1 MRAIGYRKP
10 SPGLDHLEAFDM
22 PRPAPQ
28 GRDLLVEVRAV
39 SVNPVDYKVASGGG
53 PGGPS
58 DTDAIKVVGYDAA
71 GVVAEAGPEARLFKP
86 GDEVFYAGSVGRP
99 GANMEFHLVDERI
112 VGLKPRTLD
121 FAAAAALP
129 LTAITAWEAMFDRLD
144 VAKPVPGAARAI
156 LILGGAGGVGSI
168 AIQLARQLT
177 DLTVVATASRP
188 ETVQWAK
195 DMGAHH
201 VIDHKKPLA
210 PQFAALGLGSPAFML
225 ATATIGGLI
234 ADLAELIAPQGRI
247 ALINAEAA
255 DLFVFRAKSVSIH
268 FELMF
273 TRPLFRNRRHRGPAQ
288 AAQRGRQSRRCG
300 PRPLDYAGELWT
312 HRRSE
317 PDAGDA
323 VFEDGRRDRQDRARG
338 VLEDWNGGRRRHSNC
353 ARRDV
358 CRIARTLIASEST
371 L

>member
-1 MRAIGYRKP
+1 MRAIGYRKA
-10 SPGLDHLEAFDM
+10 SPELDHLEAFDI
-22 PRPAPQ
+22 PRPRPE

-53 PGGPS
+53 PGAPA

-71 GVVAEAGPEARLFKP
+71 GLVAETGRGAQLFKP
-86 GDEVFYAGSVGRP
+86 GDEVFYAGSVGRQ
-99 GANMEFHLVDERI
+99 GADMEFHLVDERI
-112 VGLKPRTLD
+112 VGRKPRTLD

-129 LTAITAWEAMFDRLD
+129 LTSITAWEAMFDRLD

-177 DLTVVATASRP
+177 DLTIVATASRP

-210 PQFAALGLGSPAFML
+210 TQVAALGIGSPGFIF
-225 ATATIGGLI
+225 ATSPMGGLI
-234 ADLAELIAPQGRI
+234 ADLAELIAPQGRV
-247 ALINAEAA
+247 ALINAEAS
-255 DLFVFRAKSVSIH
+255 DLFVFRPKSVSIH

-273 TRPLFRNRRHRGPAQ
+273 TRPLLQTADIEAQHRLLNEVADLVDSGRVRSTMRENYGRID
-288 AAQRGRQSRRCG
+288 AANLMRAMRFLKSGRAIG
-300 PRPLDYAGELWT
+300 KVVLAG
-312 HRRSE
+312 
-317 PDAGDA
+317 
-323 VFEDGRRDRQDRARG
+323 F
-338 VLEDWNGGRRRHSNC
+338 
-353 ARRDV
+353 
-358 CRIARTLIASEST
+358 
-371 L
+371 

>member
-1 MRAIGYRKP
+1 MRAIGYRKA
-10 SPGLDHLEAFDM
+10 SPALDHLEAFDI
-22 PRPAPQ
+22 PRPKPE

-53 PGGPS
+53 PGAVGE
-58 DTDAIKVVGYDAA
+58 TDELKIVGYDSA
-71 GVVAEAGPEARLFKP
+71 GVVVETGREARLFKP
-86 GDEVFYAGSVGRP
+86 GDEVFYAGSVGRL

-112 VGLKPRTLD
+112 VGRKPGTLD

-177 DLTVVATASRP
+177 DLTVIATASRP

-201 VIDHKKPLA
+201 VIDHKKPMT
-210 PQFAALGLGSPAFML
+210 PQIAALDIGSPGFIF
-225 ATATIGGLI
+225 ATSPIGGAI
-234 ADLAELIAPQGRI
+234 ADLAALIAPQGRV

-255 DLFVFRAKSVSIH
+255 DLFVFRPKSVSIH

-273 TRPLFRNRRHRGPAQ
+273 TRPLLQTADIEGQHR
-288 AAQRGRQSRRCG
+288 
-300 PRPLDYAGELWT
+300 LLNEVTDLV
-312 HRRSE
+312 
-317 PDAGDA
+317 DAGRVRSTIRENYGRIDA
-323 VFEDGRRDRQDRARG
+323 ANLMRAMAFLKSGRAIG
-338 VLEDWNGGRRRHSNC
+338 KVVLAGF
-353 ARRDV
+353 
-358 CRIARTLIASEST
+358 
-371 L
+371 

>member
-1 MRAIGYRKP
+1 MRAIGYRKS
-10 SPGLDHLEAFDM
+10 SPELDHLEAFDI
-22 PRPAPQ
+22 PRPTPE

-53 PGGPS
+53 PGGGGA
-58 DTDAIKVVGYDAA
+58 DAGAIKVVGYDAA
-71 GVVAEAGPEARLFKP
+71 GVVAETRRETTLFKP
-86 GDEVFYAGSVGRP
+86 GDEVFYAGSIGRQ

-112 VGLKPRTLD
+112 VGRKPRSLD

-129 LTAITAWEAMFDRLD
+129 LTSITAWEAMFDRLD
-144 VAKPVPGAARAI
+144 VAKSVPGAARAI

-177 DLTVVATASRP
+177 DLTIMATASRP

-210 PQFAALGLGSPAFML
+210 PQIAALGLNRPAFIF
-225 ATATIGGLI
+225 ATAPIGGLI

-247 ALINAEAA
+247 ALINGEAA
-255 DLFVFRAKSVSIH
+255 DLFVFRQKSVSVH

-273 TRPLFRNRRHRGPAQ
+273 TRPLFQTADIQAQHRLLNEVADLVDSGRLRSTMRENYGRID
-288 AAQRGRQSRRCG
+288 AAN
-300 PRPLDYAGELWT
+300 LM
-312 HRRSE
+312 
-317 PDAGDA
+317 
-323 VFEDGRRDRQDRARG
+323 RAMRFLKTG
-338 VLEDWNGGRRRHSNC
+338 GAIGKIVLTGF
-353 ARRDV
+353 
-358 CRIARTLIASEST
+358 
-371 L
+371 

>member
-1 MRAIGYRKP
+1 MTPPELSSKT
-10 SPGLDHLEAFDM
+10 
-22 PRPAPQ
+22 
-28 GRDLLVEVRAV
+28 GR
-39 SVNPVDYKVASGGG
+39 
-53 PGGPS
+53 
-58 DTDAIKVVGYDAA
+58 
-71 GVVAEAGPEARLFKP
+71 EARLFKP
-86 GDEVFYAGSVGRP
+86 GDEVFYAGSVGRQ

-112 VGLKPRTLD
+112 VGRKPRALD

-177 DLTVVATASRP
+177 DLTIIATASRP

-201 VIDHKKPLA
+201 VVDHKKPLT
-210 PQFAALGLGSPAFML
+210 PQIAALGLGSPGFIF
-225 ATATIGGLI
+225 ATSPIGGVI

-255 DLFVFRAKSVSIH
+255 DLFVFRPKSVSIH

-273 TRPLFRNRRHRGPAQ
+273 TRPLLQTADIEAQHRLLNEVADLVDSGRVRSTMRENYGRID
-288 AAQRGRQSRRCG
+288 AANLMRAMTFLKSGRAIG
-300 PRPLDYAGELWT
+300 KIVLAG
-312 HRRSE
+312 
-317 PDAGDA
+317 
-323 VFEDGRRDRQDRARG
+323 F
-338 VLEDWNGGRRRHSNC
+338 
-353 ARRDV
+353 
-358 CRIARTLIASEST
+358 
-371 L
+371 